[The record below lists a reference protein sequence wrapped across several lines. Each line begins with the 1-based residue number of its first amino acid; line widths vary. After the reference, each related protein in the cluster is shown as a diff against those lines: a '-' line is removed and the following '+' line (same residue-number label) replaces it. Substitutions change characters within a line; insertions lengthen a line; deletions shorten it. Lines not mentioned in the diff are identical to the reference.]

1 MPAIGF
7 SPAAGIFYGR
17 VSGLVQMFRVEAD
30 NLVERDLVEV
40 VVEVHMAG
48 TGDDEELLVVAGEL
62 LEGVFAEVA
71 GMGLF
76 AVDEEDGAADFT
88 GVGH

>member
-1 MPAIGF
+1 
-7 SPAAGIFYGR
+7 
-17 VSGLVQMFRVEAD
+17 MFHIECHD
-30 NLVERDLVEV
+30 LVERDLVEV

-48 TGDDEELLVVAGEL
+48 AGDDEEFLVVASEL